1 MPVRSRSGYG
11 FTLVELMIIVAIIGL
26 LAALV
31 IPNGLRAYARA
42 QRQVCI
48 ENLRQ
53 LDRAKQ
59 QWALETGQAG
69 SATPSEADIG
79 PYLNRSGS
87 TDNFLCPADPGHG
100 KKMKR
105 TFDSSYRMNEV
116 TTSPTCKIDP
126 THELP

>member
-1 MPVRSRSGYG
+1 MAVKSRSGSG
-11 FTLVELMIIVAIIGL
+11 FTLVELMIIVAVIGL

-31 IPNGLRAYARA
+31 IPNGLRAYARV

-59 QWALETGQAG
+59 QWALDSGQGG
-69 SATPSEADIG
+69 SATPTELEIA

-87 TDNFLCPADPGHG
+87 TANFVCPADPGKG
-100 KKMKR
+100 KKSKR
-105 TFDSSYRMNEV
+105 SFDTSYRMNEV
-116 TTSPTCKIDP
+116 TNAPTCKIDP